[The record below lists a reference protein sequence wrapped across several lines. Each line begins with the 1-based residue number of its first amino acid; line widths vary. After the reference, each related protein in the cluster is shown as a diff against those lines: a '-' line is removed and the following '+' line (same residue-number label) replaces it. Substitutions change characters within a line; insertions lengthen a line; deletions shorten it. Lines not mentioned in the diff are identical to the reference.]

1 MAIIIQNTFPIDTLG
16 YKTIGFSFPMNEGAV
31 FPATTNVL
39 TQLKYNL
46 INYLMTEP
54 GEVYLNTNFGAGLQ
68 NVVFEQIT
76 SDNLSL
82 LEQIIKD
89 KIQNAF
95 PQISVQKIE
104 VLGTPDQNQIRI
116 IITYNVVNFGNDQ
129 ITLNF

>member
-1 MAIIIQNTFPIDTLG
+1 VRISVIFIQV
-16 YKTIGFSFPMNEGAV
+16 S
-31 FPATTNVL
+31 
-39 TQLKYNL
+39 
-46 INYLMTEP
+46 
-54 GEVYLNTNFGAGLQ
+54 
-68 NVVFEQIT
+68 
-76 SDNLSL
+76 SL

-104 VLGTPDQNQIRI
+104 VLSTPDQNQIRI

>member
-16 YKTIGFSFPMNEGAV
+16 YKTIGFSFPMDEGAV
-31 FPATTNVL
+31 FPATTSVL

-104 VLGTPDQNQIRI
+104 VLSTPDQNQIRI

>member
-16 YKTIGFSFPMNEGAV
+16 YKTIGFSFPMDEGAV

-76 SDNLSL
+76 SNNLSI

>member
-16 YKTIGFSFPMNEGAV
+16 YKTIGFSFPMDEGAV

-76 SDNLSL
+76 SDNLSF

-89 KIQNAF
+89 KIQNNF
-95 PQISVQKIE
+95 PQISIQKIE
-104 VLGTPDQNQIRI
+104 VLGTPNQNQIRI

>member
-1 MAIIIQNTFPIDTLG
+1 MAIIIQNKYPIDVLG
-16 YKTIGFSFPMNEGAV
+16 YKTIGFSFPMDEGAV
-31 FPATTNVL
+31 FPPTTDAI

-76 SDNLSL
+76 SNNLSI

-104 VLGTPDQNQIRI
+104 VLSTPDQNQIRI

>member
-16 YKTIGFSFPMNEGAV
+16 YKTIGFSFPMDEGAV